1 MTTLAM
7 LWPLLLALLVGGLS
21 APSLAAGNEPGAT
34 FHFATLAPSPGKCP
48 YESSATEAFTKGVA
62 DQFPS
67 PPVIHSICYRDAAD
81 LPRAVDDVLRVRPSA
96 VVVWA
101 SVPAVQLLRERSPS
115 LPIVFANVSDP
126 VGTGLVAS
134 LARPGGS
141 ITGIV
146 NSNDDVLGKRV
157 ELLREALPN
166 AKRLAILCSLDS
178 AQQAEYVRVTEAAGS
193 RLKFET
199 QLYSVTS
206 AADLETAFSKM
217 SKSGVDAVVVVPNVF
232 FFLNRVDLVNLAKRN
247 RLPTIYFTTTFQDL
261 GGLFIYSSNLDD
273 LSYRAAGL
281 VYKILRGTRPADIPV
296 EQPTKFDFVVN
307 DKTAREVGLTLPR
320 PILLRATKVVEQ

>member
-1 MTTLAM
+1 M
-7 LWPLLLALLVGGLS
+7 
-21 APSLAAGNEPGAT
+21 
-34 FHFATLAPSPGKCP
+34 
-48 YESSATEAFTKGVA
+48 
-62 DQFPS
+62 
-67 PPVIHSICYRDAAD
+67 
-81 LPRAVDDVLRVRPSA
+81 RPSA

-101 SVPAVQLLRERSPS
+101 SVPAVQLLRERSPL

-206 AADLETAFSKM
+206 AADLEAAFSKM

-232 FFLNRVDLVNLAKRN
+232 FFLNRVDLVNLANRN

>member
-48 YESSATEAFTKGVA
+48 YESSATEAFAKGVA

-178 AQQAEYVRVTEAAGS
+178 AQQAEYVRVTEAAGG

-206 AADLETAFSKM
+206 RRTSRQRSQRCQRAGSMQWSLCPTSSSFSTE
-217 SKSGVDAVVVVPNVF
+217 SIS
-232 FFLNRVDLVNLAKRN
+232 
-247 RLPTIYFTTTFQDL
+247 
-261 GGLFIYSSNLDD
+261 
-273 LSYRAAGL
+273 
-281 VYKILRGTRPADIPV
+281 
-296 EQPTKFDFVVN
+296 
-307 DKTAREVGLTLPR
+307 
-320 PILLRATKVVEQ
+320 